1 MTKEGSAI
9 SHSSTRATR
18 DASTE
23 TGDKPLVRCARVA
36 RTFGFGIAAVVA
48 VHEASCA
55 VPPGARIALTGPS
68 GSGKSTLLHL
78 IAGLEIP
85 TSGTVTWPGL
95 GGGPPQGR
103 PGLIGMIFQ
112 GPSLL
117 PTLNVAENV
126 ALPLQF
132 AGVPAGT
139 ANDRAARA
147 LGQLGIEDMSARL
160 PEELSGGQAQRVAV
174 ARAMASRPK
183 LILADEPTGRLD
195 HEAADRVI
203 SVLLQAADD
212 LDAALVISTH
222 DAQIAA
228 RLPVRWTMSDGAL
241 KRQDGTDR

>member
-1 MTKEGSAI
+1 MTQRSAK
-9 SHSSTRATR
+9 ANR
-18 DASTE
+18 DTSAE
-23 TGDKPLVRCARVA
+23 PGDPALARCDHVA
-36 RTFGFGIAAVVA
+36 RTFGFGMAAVVA

-117 PTLNVAENV
+117 PTLNVTENV
-126 ALPLQF
+126 ALPLQV
-132 AGVPAGT
+132 AGFPATT
-139 ANDRAARA
+139 AGERAERA
-147 LGQLGIEDMSARL
+147 LDQLGIADMGARL

-174 ARAMASRPK
+174 ARAVASRPK

-195 HEAADRVI
+195 RESADRVI
-203 SVLLQAADD
+203 SVLLQAADE
-212 LDAALVISTH
+212 LGAALVISTH
-222 DAQIAA
+222 DAEIAA
-228 RLPVRWTMSDGAL
+228 RLPERWTMSDGAL
-241 KRQDGTDR
+241 RRQDGSKR